1 MPDFATWISGPWLAS
16 AGTTFLI
23 VALAEIGDK
32 SQLVCMTLAA
42 RHRGLPVVIGA
53 ILAFAVLNL
62 LAVLFG
68 AAVAAWLPEWL
79 VALAVAILFAGFGIS
94 ALRYTEA
101 DDDEAVTE
109 KPGHGIVATTFLL
122 IFLAEF
128 GDKTQLAVAALGST
142 GTPAAVW
149 TGATTALAVTSL
161 LGVLAGRKLL
171 NRLPLKWIHRIS
183 GVFFL
188 LLALFASWAQAADFK
203 VTIFGPE
210 PRSTAATRE
219 ATGHFLMVQKT
230 KSC

>member
-1 MPDFATWISGPWLAS
+1 MPDFASWLSGQWLSA
-16 AGTTFLI
+16 AGTTFLL
-23 VALAEIGDK
+23 VAFAEIGDK

-53 ILAFAVLNL
+53 IAAFAVLNL

-79 VALAVAILFAGFGIS
+79 VTLAVAALFAGFGIS
-94 ALRYTEA
+94 ALRYTE
-101 DDDEAVTE
+101 DDKDDEVEE

-128 GDKTQLAVAALGST
+128 GDKTQIAVAGLGST
-142 GTPAAVW
+142 SEPSAVW
-149 TGATTALAVTSL
+149 AGATVALALTSI
-161 LGVLAGRKLL
+161 LGGRKLL

-188 LLALFASWAQAADFK
+188 LLAIFAVTRLF
-203 VTIFGPE
+203 
-210 PRSTAATRE
+210 
-219 ATGHFLMVQKT
+219 
-230 KSC
+230 

>member
-1 MPDFATWISGPWLAS
+1 MPDFASWLSGQWLTA

-23 VALAEIGDK
+23 VAFAEIGDK

-53 ILAFAVLNL
+53 IAAFAVLNL

-68 AAVAAWLPEWL
+68 AAVAAWFPEWL
-79 VALAVAILFAGFGIS
+79 VTLAVAALFAGFGIS
-94 ALRYTEA
+94 ALRYTE
-101 DDDEAVTE
+101 DDEDEEVEE
-109 KPGHGIVATTFLL
+109 KAGHGIVATTFLL

-128 GDKTQLAVAALGST
+128 GDKTQIAVAGMGST
-142 GTPAAVW
+142 SEPSAVW
-149 TGATTALAVTSL
+149 TGATAALAVTSI

-188 LLALFASWAQAADFK
+188 LLAVFAL
-203 VTIFGPE
+203 
-210 PRSTAATRE
+210 TR
-219 ATGHFLMVQKT
+219 LL
-230 KSC
+230 